1 MLVLTRGT
9 GQSILIGELGHIKF
23 KILTND
29 GQYIRIG
36 IDAPKDVPI
45 LREEVFNRNEKHT
58 RTAQSSIEDDA
69 DPCDE

>member
-9 GQSILIGELGHIKF
+9 GQSILLGELGDIKF

-45 LREEVFNRNEKHT
+45 LREEVFMRNKKLS

-69 DPCDE
+69 VVCHS

>member
-9 GQSILIGELGHIKF
+9 GQSILLGELGNIKF

-29 GQYIRIG
+29 GEHIRIG

-45 LREEVFNRNEKHT
+45 LREELFNRNAKII
-58 RTAQSSIEDDA
+58 RTAQSCKENVA
-69 DPCDE
+69 DPCRD